1 MIKIISHGNIR
12 RRTCPYCKCIFTFE
26 LEDIYKTRFDKENY
40 FIECPDCEETIKVET
55 EQIQDRVNEK

>member
-12 RRTCPYCKCIFTFE
+12 RRTCPYCKCVFTFE

-40 FIECPDCEETIKVET
+40 FIECPDCEETIKVEI
-55 EQIQDRVNEK
+55 E